1 MILLVDDKQEN
12 IFALKNTLNLYNFKT
27 DTAYSGK
34 ECLKK
39 ALRYPYELI
48 ILDVQMPG
56 MDGFEVAHA
65 LSQYSRTE
73 DIPIIFLSA
82 VNISKDF
89 VLQGLD
95 RGARDYLIKPVD
107 PDILVRKI
115 RNYINLFRNTR
126 ELKATREALQQE
138 IENKRRIEARKEEF
152 ISMICHE
159 LNTPLTSVKGYVQLA
174 LRAAEAGNGKYT
186 HELLNRS
193 VEQTL
198 KLERLIADLMNS
210 NRISN
215 ESLTYKYEIFPLDV
229 FLEKAIDAIKH
240 SYPSR
245 HIELAHRP
253 QTHLFGDQIRLEQ
266 ALINLLSNAL
276 KYSPPESPVEVL
288 VDFPDKSRVR
298 IQVKDNGMGIPENR
312 QAQIFQ
318 KFYRADHT
326 AETIPGLGLGLYIS
340 AEIIRHHTGEIGF
353 SSKENEGSV
362 FYFVLPVYQP

>member
-12 IFALKNTLNLYNFKT
+12 ILALKNTLNLYQFKT
-27 DTAYSGK
+27 DTASSGK

-39 ALRYPYELI
+39 ALRFPYELI

-65 LSQYSRTE
+65 LSQYSKTE

-95 RGARDYLIKPVD
+95 HGARDYLIKPVD

-115 RNYINLFRNTR
+115 RNYVNLFKNTR
-126 ELKATREALQQE
+126 ELKATQEALQQE

-152 ISMICHE
+152 VSMICHE
-159 LNTPLTSVKGYVQLA
+159 LNTPLTSIKGYVQLA
-174 LRAAEAGNGKYT
+174 LRAAETGNNT
-186 HELLNRS
+186 NELLNRS
-193 VEQTL
+193 VEQTQ

-215 ESLTYKYEIFPLDV
+215 ESLTYKYEIFPLDI
-229 FLEKAIDAIKH
+229 FLEKAIDAVKH

-245 HIELAHRP
+245 HIALASKP
-253 QTHLFGDQIRLEQ
+253 QTHLFGDPVRLEQ

-276 KYSPPESPVEVL
+276 KYSPPESPVDVL
-288 VDFPDKSRVR
+288 VDFPDKTRVR
-298 IQVKDNGMGIPENR
+298 IQVKDNGIGIPEDR
-312 QAQIFQ
+312 QSQIFQ
-318 KFYRADHT
+318 KFYRAGHT
-326 AETIPGLGLGLYIS
+326 AETVPGLGLGLYIS
-340 AEIIRHHTGEIGF
+340 EEIIRHHTGEIGF

-362 FYFVLPVYQP
+362 FYFILPVYHP